1 MSGVSSNGTGNG
13 NSNGNTSSRFQKLQS
28 IERPI
33 IPLCSEELSEE
44 DKKLFEQ
51 ARSHAPLVPDIL
63 GRLMMTAERFTEECV
78 VPEDV
83 SYDELKNKY
92 HEMCASCLQIR
103 EQISTL
109 ARECAITLY
118 EYGCVVSEIQEK
130 YGNLLQSNN
139 EYIRQ
144 ANDNLRD
151 ANDHI
156 RQHNT
161 LLEEYNKLHRF
172 CQILITGKR

>member
-1 MSGVSSNGTGNG
+1 MSGVSSNGAGNV
-13 NSNGNTSSRFQKLQS
+13 NSNTSSRFQILRL
-28 IERPI
+28 IERPE
-33 IPLCSEELSEE
+33 IPECPEELSEE

-51 ARSHAPLVPDIL
+51 ARSRAPLVPDIL

-92 HEMCASCLQIR
+92 HEICTSCMQIQ
-103 EQISTL
+103 EQISIL

-118 EYGCVVSEIQEK
+118 EYGRVVSEIQEK

-151 ANDHI
+151 ANEHI
-156 RQHNT
+156 RQHNA